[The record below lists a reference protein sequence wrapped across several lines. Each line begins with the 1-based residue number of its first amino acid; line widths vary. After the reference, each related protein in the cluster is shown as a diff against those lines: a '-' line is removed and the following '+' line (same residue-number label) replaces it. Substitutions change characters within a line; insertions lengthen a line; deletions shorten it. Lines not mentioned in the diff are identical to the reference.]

1 MPGQTGPPGQS
12 VVGASEPPGLNC
24 TFGGVSYTSA
34 TGVDYVCDGAPGPQ
48 GQTGE
53 TGPQGPG
60 GIMAFGYF
68 YALMPDDN
76 AATIGVGVAVEFPND
91 GALSGITRIGISE
104 SEFLLA
110 AIGTYEVFWQ
120 VSINEP
126 GQLVLG
132 LNNVEQAHTLVG
144 RATGTSQ
151 LVNQVLLTTTVAN
164 SILTVRNPVGN
175 STALTMTPVAG
186 GTRPVSASL
195 VIKQIR

>member
-1 MPGQTGPPGQS
+1 MCNG
-12 VVGASEPPGLNC
+12 E
-24 TFGGVSYTSA
+24 
-34 TGVDYVCDGAPGPQ
+34 PGPQ